1 MRAAQCHI
9 GLIEFVL
16 GTRLTVAQ
24 KDTFLEA
31 IKTECATM
39 SKQDKNNFLS
49 ACELVDSMQSMDQ
62 NGLNAVKAILQKDF
76 EESAASL
83 PDDPAAVLYLKIK
96 KENSQPAIRVDDQL
110 ISSQSIAALVE
121 YLEFVNDPYSDTSF
135 GPDAIEKIKQS
146 IKMNY
151 NKLSEPEKAVLDDFQ
166 LTWYMI
172 RAGWQKTNNQVLKHS
187 WQNAFK
193 AVNLQAPV
201 APEFTKIKACL
212 DADLYGQ
219 MLDKAAKS
227 GVQPGEWVSG
237 GALEIW

>member
-1 MRAAQCHI
+1 MQKFINLTVLFIFIGSLLAASQVLVPGNPPITMRAAQCHI

-96 KENSQPAIRVDDQL
+96 KERLWSNISNLSTILIAIPRSAPMPSRK
-110 ISSQSIAALVE
+110 SSSL
-121 YLEFVNDPYSDTSF
+121 
-135 GPDAIEKIKQS
+135 
-146 IKMNY
+146 
-151 NKLSEPEKAVLDDFQ
+151 
-166 LTWYMI
+166 
-172 RAGWQKTNNQVLKHS
+172 LK
-187 WQNAFK
+187 
-193 AVNLQAPV
+193 
-201 APEFTKIKACL
+201 
-212 DADLYGQ
+212 
-219 MLDKAAKS
+219 
-227 GVQPGEWVSG
+227 
-237 GALEIW
+237 